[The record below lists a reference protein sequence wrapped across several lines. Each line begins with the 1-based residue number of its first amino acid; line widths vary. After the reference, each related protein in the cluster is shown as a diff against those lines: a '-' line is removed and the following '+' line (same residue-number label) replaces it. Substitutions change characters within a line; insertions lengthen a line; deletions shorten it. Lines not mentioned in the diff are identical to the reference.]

1 MLPVSWIQT
10 FNVVASFAYVK
21 DRVTIG
27 LFQLGDGTLLALWS
41 AVFASTSETNE
52 MWKICAE
59 EIIEAKC
66 GSIYESSVHFR
77 DRHTGGKIFE
87 DALQI
92 SKGMYCVPH
101 LDRNIRQHKGT
112 QADKALEKNF
122 PTNAL
127 FYLQASPTAE
137 DFKERLQSFGKRYP
151 NTAQYI
157 QAIDPYKWVYY
168 AQVYSM
174 FCDVAIVT

>member
-1 MLPVSWIQT
+1 M
-10 FNVVASFAYVK
+10 FAP
-21 DRVTIG
+21 
-27 LFQLGDGTLLALWS
+27 
-41 AVFASTSETNE
+41 TSETNE

-66 GSIYESSVHFR
+66 ASIYESSVRFR

-87 DALQI
+87 DELQI

-101 LDRNIRQHKGT
+101 LERNIRQHKAT
-112 QADKALEKNF
+112 QSDKVLEKIF
-122 PTNAL
+122 PTNSL
-127 FYLQASPTAE
+127 FYLQASPTAD
-137 DFKERLQSFGKRYP
+137 DFKERMKSFAKRYP

-168 AQVYSM
+168 QVCYM
-174 FCDVAIVT
+174 FCMRFNCNIFIMNTLYAQPSSFWHR